1 MEREQI
7 YNIIRQCNM
16 HRQKV
21 LGVCMRYFGFS
32 IDDADDAEDCVQEAF
47 FSLYDNLAQGKEI
60 QTPMAWIYKVAVNQG
75 KRLVCAQ
82 QQKGIYNFSTTEE
95 MEQFIENVPYNPDL
109 LDLMITDDE
118 IQQQAV
124 SILSALND
132 KERTLYILHYRQKLK
147 LKEIA
152 KQQNIQEATVRKQ
165 HQRLKKKLL
174 KMIKNL

>member
-1 MEREQI
+1 MTI
-7 YNIIRQCNM
+7 WHKGKKY
-16 HRQKV
+16 KTPW
-21 LGVCMRYFGFS
+21 LGYTKSPLIKANDSSVHSNKKGFTIS
-32 IDDADDAEDCVQEAF
+32 Q
-47 FSLYDNLAQGKEI
+47 
-60 QTPMAWIYKVAVNQG
+60 
-75 KRLVCAQ
+75 
-82 QQKGIYNFSTTEE
+82 
-95 MEQFIENVPYNPDL
+95 NVPYNPDL

>member
-1 MEREQI
+1 MSELKVHIELTRFVQPEKIEIDANER
-7 YNIIRQCNM
+7 
-16 HRQKV
+16 
-21 LGVCMRYFGFS
+21 
-32 IDDADDAEDCVQEAF
+32 
-47 FSLYDNLAQGKEI
+47 
-60 QTPMAWIYKVAVNQG
+60 AVNEKSQYWFF
-75 KRLVCAQ
+75 VC
-82 QQKGIYNFSTTEE
+82 TT
-95 MEQFIENVPYNPDL
+95 FDSFLNDL